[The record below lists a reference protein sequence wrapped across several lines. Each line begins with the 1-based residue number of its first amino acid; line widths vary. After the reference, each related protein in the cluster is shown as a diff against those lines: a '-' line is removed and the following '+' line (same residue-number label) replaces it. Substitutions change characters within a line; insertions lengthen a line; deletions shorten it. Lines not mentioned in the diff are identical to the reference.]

1 MPFRPLVL
9 ALFAALPLTAAAH
22 AVLAQPDAPVMS
34 IEELMHATALDEVF
48 TQFGPTL
55 EVSAELQGV
64 PLPGGMQEA
73 WTAAAR
79 EVFDADAM
87 NAELAAMLEGQF
99 TAGEMADYAE
109 FFSAPF
115 GMNVTEIERTVTTL
129 PPEMQL
135 VARDEGLALVGEADP
150 RRFEQIEE
158 MLRLVS
164 ADLAV
169 AIVRQSVRGMLIGM
183 SMSGQQGDIE
193 VPWDEIDAHLDAI
206 MPEIEADVAT
216 TQRAIMYFAY
226 RELTEGELDTYLAF
240 LRTEA
245 AQKFYALSAY
255 AVGQVVTGHMERFG
269 ETLARRMARVAA

>member
-1 MPFRPLVL
+1 
-9 ALFAALPLTAAAH
+9 
-22 AVLAQPDAPVMS
+22 
-34 IEELMHATALDEVF
+34 
-48 TQFGPTL
+48 
-55 EVSAELQGV
+55 
-64 PLPGGMQEA
+64 
-73 WTAAAR
+73 
-79 EVFDADAM
+79 
-87 NAELAAMLEGQF
+87 
-99 TAGEMADYAE
+99 
-109 FFSAPF
+109 FSAPF

-240 LRTEA
+240 LRTE
-245 AQKFYALSAY
+245 
-255 AVGQVVTGHMERFG
+255 
-269 ETLARRMARVAA
+269 